1 MVMTHRLH
9 KLKTTEDLTE
19 DLTEDFKAIYS
30 KTSEDPED

>member
-9 KLKTTEDLTE
+9 KLKTTEDLIE
-19 DLTEDFKAIYS
+19 DLTEDLKVIYS